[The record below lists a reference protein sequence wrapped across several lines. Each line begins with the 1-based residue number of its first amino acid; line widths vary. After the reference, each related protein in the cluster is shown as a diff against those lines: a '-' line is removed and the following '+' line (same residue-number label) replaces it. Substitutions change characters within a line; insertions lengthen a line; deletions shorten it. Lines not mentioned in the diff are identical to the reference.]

1 MMGRKC
7 LILVACT
14 ALPMLFPGDAGAT
27 LTTTSNTETACTDVP
42 ARNCS
47 SNVSIR
53 YSRPLMPDVELD
65 NAGGWTWQVTEAAL
79 GADGRVNDIHLI
91 GRHVHFP
98 HETTFGPLLELV
110 FTNVVF
116 GVPVGPIMDIDTH
129 GAHTDKLVAQIINE
143 GAANVDPMII
153 SLDFTH
159 TPGAA
164 AVPEP
169 ASLLLFGSGLLG
181 LIALGG
187 LRVRRPRG
195 VAATRDKSF

>member
-7 LILVACT
+7 LFLGACV
-14 ALPMLFPGDAGAT
+14 ALPMLFPGDAAAT

-42 ARNCS
+42 ARNCRS
-47 SNVSIR
+47 DVTVR
-53 YSRPLMPDVELD
+53 YSRPFIADVED
-65 NAGGWTWQVTEAAL
+65 DIAGGWTWQVTEVAL
-79 GADGRVNDIHLI
+79 DDDGRVNDLHLI

-110 FTNVVF
+110 FKNVVF
-116 GVPVGPIMDIDTH
+116 GVPVGPITDTDTH
-129 GAHTDKLVAQIINE
+129 GAHTDKLVGQIINE
-143 GAANVDPMII
+143 GAANVDPMLI

-164 AVPEP
+164 PAVPEP

-181 LIALGG
+181 LITLTAW
-187 LRVRRPRG
+187 RSR
-195 VAATRDKSF
+195 TREK